1 MNADSL
7 HLASAQ
13 ISYSDRHPTG
23 TESLSTVPAKR
34 HEMSLPPPKNCCVH
48 QIFEEQVEK
57 SPEAVAV
64 SFTGGSL
71 TYRDVNERANRL
83 AHHLRRHDVG
93 PDVLVGIC
101 LNRTPDLVVGILAI
115 LKAGGAYVPIDLAY
129 PKDRVAFMLSDAH
142 APVLLTQRDL
152 AAGLTGHSSKV
163 VCIDDDAPAI
173 AIESKENPTGGAI
186 PANLAYVIYTSGS
199 TGSPKGSLI
208 THRNVVRLFS
218 STAAWFGFNSTDVWT
233 LFHSTAFDFSVW
245 EIWGA
250 LFYGGRLVVVP
261 FEITRTPEAF
271 YRLLGEQGVTVLNQ
285 TPSAFRQLIR
295 AEESVGVVPHL
306 ALRYVI
312 FGGEALD
319 MKTLKPWFDRH
330 GDQQPRLINMYG
342 ITETT
347 VHVTYRPLS
356 AADLNR
362 GSVIGVPIPDLTLQ
376 VLDEKLH
383 PVPPGETGEICV
395 GGAGVALGYL
405 NRPDL
410 TALKFVDDPFA
421 TTNGAR
427 LYRSGDLGRIL
438 PDGDL
443 EYLGRMDHQIKIRGF
458 RIETGEIESVL
469 NQHPAVRECVVV
481 PRENSAGDKQLVA
494 YLIRRAREEVTPA
507 LLRQL
512 LRKSVPEYMV
522 PAAFIFIE
530 QLPLTTNGKLDVSA
544 LPAPEAGPSEPAA
557 APAFSGGTALQQEI
571 LRTWQAVLHRTTVGL
586 DENFFDLG
594 GDSISLAEV
603 HRRLQISLGHE
614 VPITNLFMHTT
625 VRTLATHLTGAPAP
639 ASAAGAVQDRA
650 RRQREAQAARRNA
663 HH

>member
-1 MNADSL
+1 VK
-7 HLASAQ
+7 
-13 ISYSDRHPTG
+13 T
-23 TESLSTVPAKR
+23 
-34 HEMSLPPPKNCCVH
+34 
-48 QIFEEQVEK
+48 
-57 SPEAVAV
+57 PEAVALT
-64 SFTGGSL
+64 FANGRL
-71 TYRDVNERANRL
+71 TYRELNARSNRL
-83 AHHLRRHDVG
+83 AHHLHKHGVG

-101 LNRTPDLVVGILAI
+101 LNRSPELIVGILAI

-142 APVLLTQRDL
+142 APILLTQRDL
-152 AAGLTGHSSKV
+152 AVGLAGHQSRV
-163 VCIDDDAPAI
+163 ICIDDDAPLI
-173 AIESKENPTGGAI
+173 AERSPDNLASGVAPG
-186 PANLAYVIYTSGS
+186 NLAYVIYTSGS
-199 TGSPKGSLI
+199 TGTPKGSLI
-208 THRNVVRLFS
+208 THRNVVRLFR
-218 STAAWFGFNSTDVWT
+218 STDVWFGFNAADVWT

-250 LFYGGRLVVVP
+250 LLYGGRLVVVP

-271 YRLLGEQGVTVLNQ
+271 YRLLGEQQVTVLNQ

-295 AEESVGVVPHL
+295 AEESVGVASHL

-319 MKTLKPWFDRH
+319 MKTLKPWYDRH

-347 VHVTYRPLS
+347 VHVTYRSLT
-356 AADLNR
+356 AADLTR
-362 GSVIGVPIPDLTLQ
+362 GSVIGVPIPDLTLH
-376 VLDEKLH
+376 VLDEKLQ
-383 PVPPGETGEICV
+383 PVPRGETGEICV
-395 GGAGVALGYL
+395 GGAGVAVGYL

-410 TALKFVDDPFA
+410 TAQKFVQDPFA
-421 TTNGAR
+421 AYDGAR

-469 NQHPAVRECVVV
+469 TRHPAVRECVVV
-481 PRENSAGDKQLVA
+481 PRENSSGEKQLVA
-494 YLIRRAREEVTPA
+494 YLICRAKEKVTPT

-544 LPAPEAGPSEPAA
+544 LPSPEAMPAETKA
-557 APAFSGGTALQQEI
+557 VPTGSGGTAIQQELI
-571 LRTWQAVLHRTTVGL
+571 GMWQAVLQRTAIGL
-586 DENFFDLG
+586 DDNFFDLG

-603 HRRLQISLGHE
+603 HRRLQLSLGRE

-625 VRTLATHLTGAPAP
+625 VRTLAAYVTGSPVS
-639 ASAAGAVQDRA
+639 ASAAGAIQDRA
-650 RRQREAQAARRNA
+650 RRQREAQAARRKPQN
-663 HH
+663 